1 MKNKGLLMIAL
12 ILAFCGVLSVYA
24 LTEGS
29 VERLE
34 IDANE
39 VTSLSYVMTREEYD
53 GVEITDTEYIS
64 QIVTEMNRLELRKAN
79 FKIKRA
85 ELDEMTGIMIL
96 KGDIFVGEKP
106 DFVSL
111 WFLPNNRVMAAW
123 DGKEGLYTAD
133 YEQLDNLAE
142 QFARETIQ
150 KDPYA
155 TAAIMFGIHEDM
167 LED

>member
-1 MKNKGLLMIAL
+1 MKNNGLLKFIL
-12 ILAFCGVLSVYA
+12 VLAFCGVLSMYA

-29 VERLE
+29 IERLDV
-34 IDANE
+34 DASE
-39 VTSLSYVMTREEYD
+39 VTHVSYVMAGEEYD
-53 GVEITDTEYIS
+53 GVEITDEEYIG
-64 QIVTEMNRLELRKAN
+64 QIVAEMNSLELRKAN

-96 KGDIFVGEKP
+96 KGDIFLGEKP

-111 WFLPNNRVMAAW
+111 WFLPDNRVMAAW
-123 DGKEGLYTAD
+123 DDKEGLYTAD
-133 YEQLDNLAE
+133 YEQLDKLAE

-155 TAAIMFGIHEDM
+155 TAAIMFGIHESM
-167 LED
+167 LE

>member
-1 MKNKGLLMIAL
+1 MKNNGLLKFILM
-12 ILAFCGVLSVYA
+12 LAFCGVLSMYA

-29 VERLE
+29 IERLDV
-34 IDANE
+34 DASE
-39 VTSLSYVMTREEYD
+39 VTHVSYVMAGEEYD
-53 GVEITDTEYIS
+53 GVEITDEEYIG
-64 QIVTEMNRLELRKAN
+64 QIVAEMNSLELRKAN

-96 KGDIFVGEKP
+96 KSDIFLGEKP

-111 WFLPNNRVMAAW
+111 WFLPDNRVMAAW
-123 DGKEGLYTAD
+123 DDKEGLYTAD
-133 YEQLDNLAE
+133 YEQLDKLAE

-155 TAAIMFGIHEDM
+155 TAAIMFGIHESM
-167 LED
+167 LE

>member
-1 MKNKGLLMIAL
+1 MKNNGLLKFIL
-12 ILAFCGVLSVYA
+12 VLAFCGVLSMYA

-29 VERLE
+29 IERLDV
-34 IDANE
+34 DASE
-39 VTSLSYVMTREEYD
+39 VTHVSYVMAGEEYD
-53 GVEITDTEYIS
+53 GVEITDEEYIG
-64 QIVTEMNRLELRKAN
+64 QIVAEMNSLELRKAN

-96 KGDIFVGEKP
+96 KGDIFLGEKP

-111 WFLPNNRVMAAW
+111 WFLPDNRVMAAW
-123 DGKEGLYTAD
+123 DEKEGLYTAD
-133 YEQLDNLAE
+133 YEQLDKLAE

-155 TAAIMFGIHEDM
+155 TAAIMFGIHESM
-167 LED
+167 LE